1 MAAFEHVRRLGEVHD
16 HLTATELKPGF
27 VFEGERI
34 PLINPQRGIFKP
46 QQMRFLLSIKTVF
59 PKPGGK
65 VWYDDQRE
73 VHRQIF
79 EGDETIDYAFMG
91 QDPDAADNRWLREA
105 FENRIPII
113 YFLGIA
119 PGRYQA
125 MLPTF
130 ISGWDATALKAR
142 VAFGVPDQEA
152 LAPPEN
158 ALERRYALRAVKQR
172 LHQASFREAV
182 ITAYNG
188 RCALSGLPE
197 PLLLDA
203 AHIVADKDEQFGQPV
218 VPNGIPLSKIHHAA
232 FDAHLIGIDPD
243 YRLHVSERLLGQNDG
258 PMLEALKRLN
268 GGTIHLPSRDQG
280 SPGSRPARAALRAL
294 QGGGVSKRPQGQWL
308 VRVTHHS
315 QGPRTLD
322 PLALARTVHR
332 LPQVGA
338 PLDVQPEL
346 RTVAENA
353 REDKRGR
360 GRDGPAVVAQ
370 LVDVLALDAHRCGE
384 CSLCQSERLHEL
396 LGESFA
402 NRGRLALRCQHSS
415 HRWL

>member
-1 MAAFEHVRRLGEVHD
+1 MVDANADSTIRMAAFEHVRKLGEIHD
-16 HLTATELKPGF
+16 HLTANELKPGF
-27 VFEGERI
+27 VFQGQRI

-59 PKPGGK
+59 PKPGAK

-79 EGDETIDYAFMG
+79 EGDEMVDYAFMG
-91 QDPDAADNRWLREA
+91 QNPDAADNRWLREA

-125 MLPTF
+125 MLPAF
-130 ISGWDATALKAR
+130 ISVSGWDAKALKAR
-142 VAFGVPDQEA
+142 VAFGVPDQDA
-152 LAPPEN
+152 LVPPEN

-197 PLLLDA
+197 ALLLDA
-203 AHIVADKDEQFGQPV
+203 AHIISDKDEKLGQPV

-243 YRLHVSERLLGQNDG
+243 YKLHVSDRLLVQNDG

-268 GGTIHLPSRDQG
+268 GGMIHLPNRAKDRPDRD
-280 SPGSRPARAALRAL
+280 
-294 QGGGVSKRPQGQWL
+294 
-308 VRVTHHS
+308 
-315 QGPRTLD
+315 
-322 PLALARTVHR
+322 
-332 LPQVGA
+332 
-338 PLDVQPEL
+338 
-346 RTVAENA
+346 
-353 REDKRGR
+353 
-360 GRDGPAVVAQ
+360 
-370 LVDVLALDAHRCGE
+370 
-384 CSLCQSERLHEL
+384 
-396 LGESFA
+396 
-402 NRGRLALRCQHSS
+402 RLAQRYE
-415 HRWL
+415 RFKAAA